1 MSKVALM
8 CGHGRS
14 TDGTWD
20 CGTSY
25 GGNNEAALMLP
36 ITKAAV
42 KYLRASGVTVISDA
56 DTNNNKN
63 MIADVAWANKEK
75 VAIYVSIHCDYYKAP
90 SGTLPL
96 YVSAKGKVLATTI
109 NNAVVS
115 GMGMKTRGVTKRTD
129 LYELNRTDMPACIFE
144 TGSIKADITKLKE
157 SDKYGKCI
165 AKGICNYLGVAF
177 KESATPTTTKP
188 YEPTTPYTGALPSI
202 TVQNGS
208 KGANAKALQTFLNWC
223 INAKLDVDGIIGEKS
238 VAAIKN
244 YQKQYGL
251 DVDGIFGVKSLAKAN
266 EIVNAHKPT
275 TTTPAP
281 QPAPKTTTYRVRK
294 TWADSKSQVGAYKL
308 LANAKKECDKHAGYS
323 VFDDNGK
330 AVYTSKAV
338 ASTNAQKLA
347 AKANEF
353 AYSTN
358 TSKAKYPSGSP
369 TAAYKAGLNKAYPNR
384 SSWGKAPKAGASC
397 DVFVG
402 TCVRCAGI
410 DPKFPRGLSFS
421 YLPKSDKFKQVSVNK
436 DTIQNG
442 DIILYE
448 RNGGGGHIC
457 IYYNGKIKEA
467 SHNSFYPKTTDKVS
481 ARLSKSGK
489 KWVKVFR
496 AK

>member
-1 MSKVALM
+1 MSKIALM

-63 MIADVAWANKEK
+63 MIADVKWANKEK
-75 VAIYVSIHCDYYKAP
+75 VSIYISLHCDWYKAP
-90 SGTLPL
+90 TGTLPL
-96 YVSAKGKVLATTI
+96 YVSAGGKKLATTI
-109 NNAVVS
+109 NNAVMS
-115 GMGMKTRGVTKRTD
+115 GMGMKTRGVTKRSD
-129 LYELNRTDMPACIFE
+129 LYELNYTDAYATIFE
-144 TGSIKADITKLKE
+144 CGSIRLDIDKMKQ

-165 AKGICNYLGVAF
+165 AKGICDYLGVAF
-177 KESATPTTTKP
+177 KDSATP
-188 YEPTTPYTGALPSI
+188 
-202 TVQNGS
+202 
-208 KGANAKALQTFLNWC
+208 
-223 INAKLDVDGIIGEKS
+223 
-238 VAAIKN
+238 
-244 YQKQYGL
+244 
-251 DVDGIFGVKSLAKAN
+251 
-266 EIVNAHKPT
+266 
-275 TTTPAP
+275 TPAP
-281 QPAPKTTTYRVRK
+281 QPAPQTPLYRVRKSWADSKSQIGAYKSLDNAKKACDAHKGYYVFDASGKAVYPIDTPKATTYRVRK

-308 LANAKKECDKHAGYS
+308 LANAKKACDKHAGYS

-338 ASTNAQKLA
+338 ASTNGAKIA

-353 AYSTN
+353 AYTTN
-358 TSKAKYPSGSP
+358 TSKAKYPNGSP

-384 SSWGKAPKAGASC
+384 SSWGKSPKLGASC

-402 TCVRCAGI
+402 TCVRCAGV

-421 YLPKSDKFKQVSVNK
+421 YLPKSDKFKQVSVTK

-448 RNGGGGHIC
+448 KSKGGGHIC

-467 SHNSFYPKTTDKVS
+467 GHDNFYPKTTDKVS

>member
-63 MIADVAWANKEK
+63 MIADVRWANNEK
-75 VAIYVSIHCDYYKAP
+75 VSIYISLHCDWYKAP
-90 SGTLPL
+90 TGTLPL
-96 YVSAKGKVLATTI
+96 YVSAGGKKLATTI
-109 NNAVVS
+109 NNAVMS
-115 GMGMKTRGVTKRTD
+115 GMGMKTRGVTKRSD
-129 LYELNRTDMPACIFE
+129 LYELNYTDSYACIFE
-144 TGSIKADITKLKE
+144 TGSIKADIKKLKD

-165 AKGICNYLGVAF
+165 AKGICDYLGVAF
-177 KESATPTTTKP
+177 KDSATP
-188 YEPTTPYTGALPSI
+188 
-202 TVQNGS
+202 
-208 KGANAKALQTFLNWC
+208 
-223 INAKLDVDGIIGEKS
+223 
-238 VAAIKN
+238 
-244 YQKQYGL
+244 
-251 DVDGIFGVKSLAKAN
+251 
-266 EIVNAHKPT
+266 
-275 TTTPAP
+275 TPAP
-281 QPAPKTTTYRVRK
+281 QPAPKATIYRVRK
-294 TWADSKSQVGAYKL
+294 TWADSKSQVGAYKIL
-308 LANAKKECDKHAGYS
+308 DNAKKECDKHAGYS
-323 VFDDNGK
+323 VYDESGK
-330 AVYTSKAV
+330 AVYTSKAAAV
-338 ASTNAQKLA
+338 KTNAQKLA
-347 AKANEF
+347 EKANEF

-358 TSKAKYPSGSP
+358 TSKAAYPSGSP

-421 YLPKSDKFKQVSVNK
+421 YLPKSDKFKQVSVTK

-448 RNGGGGHIC
+448 RKDGGGHIC